1 MVIKLQSILSPD
13 FNHGVMVLECFL
25 KMRPKRNRRHMAG
38 SRHTNFWSDQTRPTT
53 APSDCSCKTGYYWRS
68 MSRRRRRTHH
78 SVEFFVWP
86 HLPQSCYK
94 AWEGATLQTQK
105 WVQKW
110 VALHQEDISR
120 FLADY
125 RLFTLHGLKHHKF
138 QTLPPVCLLHTNW
151 LQHTRTYLSFIEDCS
166 KVDTERERKR
176 EMYQIW
182 HCCCGWL
189 ILSLEQMMGKWP
201 LLRRAKTIAWASP
214 PTPPIWPFTSSSVY
228 HIWQTEV

>member
-125 RLFTLHGLKHHKF
+125 IDYLLCTAWNTTNFRHYHQCACCTRTDCSTHGL
-138 QTLPPVCLLHTNW
+138 T
-151 LQHTRTYLSFIEDCS
+151 
-166 KVDTERERKR
+166 
-176 EMYQIW
+176 
-182 HCCCGWL
+182 
-189 ILSLEQMMGKWP
+189 
-201 LLRRAKTIAWASP
+201 
-214 PTPPIWPFTSSSVY
+214 
-228 HIWQTEV
+228 